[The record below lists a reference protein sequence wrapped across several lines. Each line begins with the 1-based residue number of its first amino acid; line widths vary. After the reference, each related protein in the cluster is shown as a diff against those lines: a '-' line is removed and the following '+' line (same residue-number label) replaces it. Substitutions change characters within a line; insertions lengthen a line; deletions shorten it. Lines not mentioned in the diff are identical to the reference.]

1 MWKKTLDATPIP
13 SIASDR
19 ICGLCIKSPDNEF
32 ITTVIGVYLPCA
44 DLGTETYCE
53 YLIELER
60 IISDHQ
66 HLGPVVIMGDF
77 IAHLGAIGG
86 ERGVGDPNQ
95 QGLLLHQLLTR
106 CNLYVVSLSLLATGP
121 QYTFQNSVTQTTVD

>member
-1 MWKKTLDATPIP
+1 MLSPYVNWLWPYEADCLANVHPAFSAEIKTDNRLTEGCGGVGLLWKKTLDATPIP

-32 ITTVIGVYLPCA
+32 VYLPCA

-53 YLIELER
+53 HIIELER

-66 HLGPVVIMGDF
+66 RLGPVVS
-77 IAHLGAIGG
+77 
-86 ERGVGDPNQ
+86 
-95 QGLLLHQLLTR
+95 TR
-106 CNLYVVSLSLLATGP
+106 R
-121 QYTFQNSVTQTTVD
+121 